1 MSESASSFNIRIEQL
16 SGYEFRVKFDK
27 PHYPELYV
35 DEPPPLGHD
44 AAPNPARL
52 LAVAIGDCLAASL
65 QFCLTRGGAQ
75 LSDLKSDVHVELV
88 RNEQKRLRIGRID
101 VTLRPRIEGDA
112 AALAR
117 CASGFEDFCVVTQSV
132 RQGIHVNVAIEPQP
146 AEPQTGADA

>member
-1 MSESASSFNIRIEQL
+1 MSESASSFDIRIEQI

-27 PHYPELYV
+27 PQYPALYV

-52 LAVAIGDCLAASL
+52 LAAAIGDCLAASL
-65 QFCLTRGGAQ
+65 QFCLGRGGAQ
-75 LSDLKSDVHVELV
+75 LSDLKSDVHVELL

-112 AALAR
+112 AALDR
-117 CASGFEDFCVVTQSV
+117 CASAFEDFCVVTQSV
-132 RQGIHVNVAIEPQP
+132 RQGIQVNVTIEPQS